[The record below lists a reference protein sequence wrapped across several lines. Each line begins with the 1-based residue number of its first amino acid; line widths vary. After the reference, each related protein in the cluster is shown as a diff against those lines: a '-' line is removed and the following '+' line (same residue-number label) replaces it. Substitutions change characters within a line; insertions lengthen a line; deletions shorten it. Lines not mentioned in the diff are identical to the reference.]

1 MTWISNLQL
10 NSRKHQP
17 VKRHNQLT
25 PEAPEASTSHV
36 SRWAMVCHPS
46 VPSKSV
52 GNLRAMCWL
61 KWKFATPVRWMS
73 CWRCPFCVFFF
84 CGGEVSCR
92 RLTIWCKML
101 FDKGGSWINS
111 CVDLYPIY
119 YILYIYYSCVRT
131 SLRCFN
137 LPSHASWLKFTIS
150 HLATRIHLRVNKIWN
165 TFMMRFPHDLC
176 ELLQK
181 LMALRPT

>member
-1 MTWISNLQL
+1 MTWISNPQL

-25 PEAPEASTSHV
+25 PEALTKNLEASTSRV

-73 CWRCPFCVFFF
+73 CWRCPFFFL
-84 CGGEVSCR
+84 GEVSCR
-92 RLTIWCKML
+92 RLTIWCKVL
-101 FDKGGSWINS
+101 FNKGGSWINS
-111 CVDLYPIY
+111 NSYIDLYPIY
-119 YILYIYYSCVRT
+119 YIITVYL
-131 SLRCFN
+131 FQ
-137 LPSHASWLKFTIS
+137 
-150 HLATRIHLRVNKIWN
+150 
-165 TFMMRFPHDLC
+165 LC
-176 ELLQK
+176 ENITPMFQLALTCK
-181 LMALRPT
+181 LT